1 MIRNGLSL
9 VLFLPLVFVSALAP
23 FSTTAAPPYAAG
35 ERLVYDVSW
44 YGVSAGSSVM
54 EVKNETF
61 QDRPVYHIT
70 SKTQSNS
77 VIGLFY
83 PINDFVESFLDRE
96 SLTPYRMRS
105 RLHEGSYQADR
116 EILFDRESHVATLV
130 DYRKKGKTESSPIP
144 PLTQDPISVV
154 YYYRTLPMEVGQVT
168 EIDVFD
174 GHKNSRLIIDVIGKE
189 KISTPVGAFDTY
201 KTTARMKFKG
211 FFVHK
216 GDLTIWFSD
225 DEKRTPVLMESKI
238 KIGRIVATLVKME

>member
-1 MIRNGLSL
+1 MFRSKRPLAMFLSW
-9 VLFLPLVFVSALAP
+9 ALAVSWVP
-23 FSTTAAPPYAAG
+23 YAAFAAPPYATG

-44 YGVSAGSSVM
+44 YGVSAGSLVM
-54 EVKNETF
+54 EVKIETL
-61 QDRPVYHIT
+61 QDQPVYHIT
-70 SKTQSNS
+70 STTQSNS
-77 VIGLFY
+77 VIGLLY
-83 PINDFVESFLDRE
+83 PIHDFVESFLGRE

-105 RLHEGSYQADR
+105 KLHENRYRADR
-116 EILFDRESHVATLV
+116 EILFDWEKQVATLV
-130 DYRKKGKTESSPIP
+130 DHRKDGKPESYPIS

-154 YYYRTLPMEVGQVT
+154 YYYRTLPMEVGKVT
-168 EIDVFD
+168 ELDVFD
-174 GHKNSRLIIDVIGKE
+174 GHKNSKLVIDIIKKE

-225 DEKRTPVLMESKI
+225 DEKRTPVLIESKI